1 MTKPWTCEQV
11 DEASAELA
19 LGLLSGNDRGAALEH
34 VEQCARCREL
44 VTANATVMDR
54 LLVAGPRAEPP
65 AGFEARVLEA
75 VDAARPELMLAS
87 AGAARRRRGLVVLAA
102 AAVLLVV
109 GLTVGLGLLG
119 RSDGGSRTLVADMI
133 GANGTKVGK
142 VEIGRAPSTVLVALP
157 GWYEP
162 GGVETT
168 YRMKIVTRGGKTVVV
183 DPLRLDES
191 SIWSGALSVDPSTVT
206 AVSVT
211 DATGRP
217 LCHATLT
224 RS

>member
-1 MTKPWTCEQV
+1 VTKPWTCAQV

-34 VEQCARCREL
+34 VEHCARCREL
-44 VTANATVMDR
+44 VTANATVIDR
-54 LLVAGPRAEPP
+54 LLVAAPCAEPP

-75 VDAARPELMLAS
+75 VDAARPEATLAPP
-87 AGAARRRRGLVVLAA
+87 GAVRRRRALVALAA

-109 GLTVGLGLLG
+109 GLTVGIGLFG
-119 RSDGGSRTLVADMI
+119 NSGGGTRTRVADMI

-142 VEIGRAPSTVLVALP
+142 VEIGRSPSTMLVALP

-162 GGVETT
+162 KGVETT
-168 YRMKIVTRGGKTVVV
+168 YRLTIVTRSGKAVTV

-191 SIWSGALSVDPSTVT
+191 GTWSGALSVDPSMV
-206 AVSVT
+206 ASVSVT
-211 DATGRP
+211 DAAGRP